1 MEGTDK
7 QNSCEK
13 DKQERKKDG
22 VEKGDEP
29 EVNVAVK
36 SSLPEIKGQSEQMQK
51 EKNAEGGEQL
61 TSDVQNEYK
70 DVFGPQS
77 DSNDDKAFLFP

>member
-7 QNSCEK
+7 QNSCDK
-13 DKQERKKDG
+13 DKKERRKDG
-22 VEKGDEP
+22 VEKGGEP

-51 EKNAEGGEQL
+51 EENAEGGEQL
-61 TSDVQNEYK
+61 TRDVQNEYK

-77 DSNDDKAFLFP
+77 DSNDDKAFVFL